1 MGDDRLRLGLRLRE
15 MERVN
20 GRGSFGFL
28 LKGELEVGGVAAEGV
43 GGGGEVGH
51 AAGID
56 QGLKDV
62 LAGLV
67 LDVDEELAG
76 DPFGGQAGVVVAEGG
91 VEVGI
96 DGGEG
101 FKCVGGFALIVVG
114 GGVEEAEAVAVFAGA
129 EEAGGVDP
137 VDELAEGER
146 GAGGELGEAEGAL
159 VLVDDGVTEEAGF
172 GAAGPEADDVLEGG
186 GEDDASEF
194 GFLGTVVGEVFS
206 AEKGGVNAAEGAAF
220 VVGEDVLGEAGLDL
234 IEVTGGVE
242 IADEATPVFAL
253 YVAEGGVK
261 DGGVVPVG
269 GGAEGVVD
277 APEAIGE
284 EGTADG
290 GVGRSGGGVGVLGAH
305 GGDPFD
311 AP

>member
-1 MGDDRLRLGLRLRE
+1 
-15 MERVN
+15 
-20 GRGSFGFL
+20 
-28 LKGELEVGGVAAEGV
+28 LEVGGVAAEGV

-76 DPFGGQAGVVVAEGG
+76 DPFGGETGVVIAEGG

-101 FKCVGGFALIVVG
+101 FECVGGFALIVVG
-114 GGVEEAEAVAVFAGA
+114 GGVEEAEAVAVFPGA

-159 VLVDDGVTEEAGF
+159 VLVDDGVTEEAGL

-186 GEDDASEF
+186 GEDDAGDF
-194 GFLGTVVGEVFS
+194 GFLGAVVGEVFA
-206 AEKGGVNAAEGAAF
+206 AEEGGVNATEGAAF
-220 VVGEDVLGEAGLDL
+220 VVGEDVLGQARFNL
-234 IEVTGGVE
+234 IELLQGVE
-242 IADEATPVFAL
+242 ITDKATTVFAL
-253 YVAEGGVK
+253 HVAKGGMEHR
-261 DGGVVPVG
+261 GVVPIG

-284 EGTADG
+284 EGTADR
-290 GVGRSGGGVGVLGAH
+290 GVGRGRGGVGVLGAH